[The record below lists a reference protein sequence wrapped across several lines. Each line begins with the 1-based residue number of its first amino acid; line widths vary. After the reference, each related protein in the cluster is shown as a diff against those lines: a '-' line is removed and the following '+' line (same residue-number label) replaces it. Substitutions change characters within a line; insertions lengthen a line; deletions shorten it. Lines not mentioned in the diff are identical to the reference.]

1 MTRSDWKLAVMFL
14 IGMVVSFLVGMYL
27 LGPLFSERQMAS
39 EEGVGVEPPS
49 KTEEPPLIAE
59 RVPNGI
65 ARQDMD
71 TVPSST
77 TVVVER
83 VPRPI
88 TEPPPVESPELQV
101 PEVAVPRVGRES
113 VAPPQPMK
121 VPPRSAPVRPSP
133 STVEPEPSPMTTPE
147 LQPPAPP
154 VPTTPPPPPAAE
166 ETKRRYRVRIGV
178 FREEERVARLME
190 TLTAQGYHPFVEEEM
205 VEGQKRYRVYVGA
218 LDSRES
224 AERLKQELIG
234 KGFPAMVE
242 ERRE

>member
-1 MTRSDWKLAVMFL
+1 MVRSDWKLAVMFL

-27 LGPLFSERQMAS
+27 LGPLFSERKMAS
-39 EEGVGVEPPS
+39 EEETKIEPPS
-49 KTEEPPLIAE
+49 KTVESPFIAE

-65 ARQDMD
+65 VRQDMD

-83 VPRPI
+83 VPRPV
-88 TEPPPVESPELQV
+88 TEPPPAEV
-101 PEVAVPRVGRES
+101 PESHVPEMSVPKVGGEPAAS
-113 VAPPQPMK
+113 PQPMK
-121 VPPRSAPVRPSP
+121 ATPPPRTAPVRPSP
-133 STVEPEPSPMTTPE
+133 PTVEPEPSPTTTPE
-147 LQPPAPP
+147 LQPPVPP
-154 VPTTPPPPPAAE
+154 TPPPPPAAE
-166 ETKRRYRVRIGV
+166 EAKRRYRVRIGV

-218 LDSRES
+218 LDNRES

-242 ERRE
+242 ERRD